1 MSAWATLDGRRKIF
15 VWVAAAVA
23 LVSVAY
29 ALTLRYVYCGDRA
42 VRAVDDIGEPLA
54 AAIAAVA
61 CAWAAS
67 RAAGKDRLG
76 WALMGISASL
86 WAAGEVVW
94 SIYEVGLAV
103 DVPYP
108 SLADVGFLAAVPFA
122 LAGIRAFW
130 SEARG
135 TSTRWRVWVD
145 RGTGPPPLTS
155 PAWGVGPRAG
165 HV

>member
-29 ALTLRYVYCGDRA
+29 ALTLRYVYFGDQA
-42 VRAVDDIGEPLA
+42 VTAIDDIGEALA

-86 WAAGEVVW
+86 WAAGEGLW
-94 SIYEVGLAV
+94 SIYGAGL
-103 DVPYP
+103 
-108 SLADVGFLAAVPFA
+108 
-122 LAGIRAFW
+122 
-130 SEARG
+130 RG
-135 TSTRWRVWVD
+135 GEPV
-145 RGTGPPPLTS
+145 PPLAPMGIS
-155 PAWGVGPRAG
+155 GR
-165 HV
+165 

>member
-1 MSAWATLDGRRKIF
+1 MSRWIALDSRRKTFAIA
-15 VWVAAAVA
+15 VAAVGIA
-23 LVSVAY
+23 SVAY
-29 ALTLRYVYCGDRA
+29 ALTLRYVYFGDQA
-42 VRAVDDIGEPLA
+42 VTAIDDIGEALA

-108 SLADVGFLAAVPFA
+108 SL
-122 LAGIRAFW
+122 
-130 SEARG
+130 
-135 TSTRWRVWVD
+135 
-145 RGTGPPPLTS
+145 
-155 PAWGVGPRAG
+155 
-165 HV
+165 